1 MHKLKLEMFFF
12 FGSLC
17 KRRVSRNVNKMRGD
31 KKTNKTPM
39 EIINMDR
46 KTELK
51 RLL

>member
-1 MHKLKLEMFFF
+1 MLKLEMF

-17 KRRVSRNVNKMRGD
+17 KRIVSRNVNKMGGD